1 MTSSPYIKFSFPY
14 LVFFLIFSFILTHSF
29 LSSVLRCHCDVKI
42 RRALFCNVHCPWI
55 LKSLHPYILLL
66 PLFSYLHRNSKHLK
80 IRTTAAVLCSAFGVL
95 GFFFFLQLRH
105 LAISDLLLCCLL
117 AFLSRITSPIT
128 SDARPFSSQPSL
140 TSLWFTAFCSCVMT
154 RT

>member
-1 MTSSPYIKFSFPY
+1 MVCKHSPGAQKPLKKTTQASFKREENEMTSSPYIKFSFPY
-14 LVFFLIFSFILTHSF
+14 LVFFPIFSFILTHSF

-80 IRTTAAVLCSAFGVL
+80 IRTTAAVLCSAFVVL
-95 GFFFFLQLRH
+95 GFFF
-105 LAISDLLLCCLL
+105 
-117 AFLSRITSPIT
+117 
-128 SDARPFSSQPSL
+128 SS
-140 TSLWFTAFCSCVMT
+140 A
-154 RT
+154 